1 MEEKSCSGRGHGAS
15 GGRRLGRIRRAV
27 TSGHQVQSVTS
38 SAHREGGT
46 ERIEE
51 QSVTSSAHREGG
63 TERIE
68 VQSVTSSAHREGG
81 TERIEEQRAEAE
93 GEGGRSGGH
102 RGRS

>member
-68 VQSVTSSAHREGG
+68 
-81 TERIEEQRAEAE
+81 EQRAEAE